1 MRDFT
6 HTIYKELLDAF
17 VKNGY
22 QFITIE
28 EYFTSNYNL
37 NKPFVLMRH
46 DVDRKPYR
54 SLEMAKIEN
63 DLGIKATY
71 YFRTISQTLKPN
83 IIKAIAD
90 LGHEIGYHYESLAE
104 TNGDYEK
111 AIEDFE
117 KNLKK
122 LRELYPIKNI
132 AMHGRPTSK
141 WDSRDLWKKYN
152 YKDFDIISEPYFD
165 FDFNEILY
173 TTDAGRA
180 WGDES
185 INLRDKVDTKF
196 NFNIKHTND
205 LLRLINTKQLPNQMM
220 INIHPEHWAKNGLEW
235 YEIYIIRKCK
245 NIVKKFFINK

>member
-6 HTIYKELLDAF
+6 HTIYKELLDTF

-22 QFITIE
+22 QFITVE
-28 EYFTSNYNL
+28 EYFTLNYDL

-46 DVDRKPYR
+46 DVDRMPNR
-54 SLEMAKIEN
+54 SLAMAKIEN
-63 DLGIKATY
+63 SLGIKATY
-71 YFRTISQTLKPN
+71 YFRTIPQTLKPN
-83 IIKAIAD
+83 IIKEIAL

-117 KNLKK
+117 KNLKI

-141 WDSRDLWKKYN
+141 WDSRDLWKKYD
-152 YKDFDIISEPYFD
+152 YKDFNIISEPYFD

-173 TTDAGRA
+173 ATDAGRA

-185 INLRDKVDTKF
+185 INLRDKVDTEF
-196 NFNIKHTND
+196 NFNINHTKD
-205 LLRLINTKQLPNQMM
+205 IIALLENKKLPNQIML
-220 INIHPEHWAKNGLEW
+220 NIHPEHWAKNNLEW
-235 YEIYIIRKCK
+235 YEIYIIRKFK
-245 NIVKKFFINK
+245 NIIKRFLINK